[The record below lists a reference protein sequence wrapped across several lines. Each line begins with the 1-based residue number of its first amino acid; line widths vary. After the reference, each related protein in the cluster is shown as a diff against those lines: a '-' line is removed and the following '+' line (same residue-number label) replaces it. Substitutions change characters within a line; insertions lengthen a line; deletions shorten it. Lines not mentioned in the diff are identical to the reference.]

1 MVDCKGAKLTSN
13 LKESLEWTLDLKEQS
28 MRCPPTQ
35 SLDHCRIVLEDEKR
49 SNIFDE
55 DMKQRAKM
63 VGEGSMQNYFFANVS
78 SCHIFNFGSTDGVEI
93 ASIMKKLLD
102 K

>member
-1 MVDCKGAKLTSN
+1 MPS
-13 LKESLEWTLDLKEQS
+13 
-28 MRCPPTQ
+28 PPTQ
-35 SLDHCRIVLEDEKR
+35 SLDHCRIVLEDVKK
-49 SNIFDE
+49 SNISDE

-63 VGEGSMQNYFFANVS
+63 VGEGSMQNYSFANVS
-78 SCHIFNFGSTDGVEI
+78 SCQIFNFGSTDGVEI